1 MVCLQLACR
10 RLVNTDLQ
18 EGGKEEGRPEE
29 GYYNVGGRGGR
40 EGSITQRKRDNEIA
54 K

>member
-1 MVCLQLACR
+1 MCLQLACR

-18 EGGKEEGRPEE
+18 EGGKEEGRAAE
-29 GYYNVGGRGGR
+29 GYYHVGGR
-40 EGSITQRKRDNEIA
+40 EGRDVRIKQRKRDNEIA